1 MNDHLS
7 PESVSLDQRSLV
19 RKAWRHFETHPS
31 HVWETA
37 TAANGNDDV
46 DNNVNDNDYV
56 NNDND
61 NDDVNNDD
69 DNDDNVEHRTRVMD
83 GWLIAFYF
91 EKSFLSIC
99 FKAANLKSNYF
110 ERLLVG

>member
-37 TAANGNDDV
+37 TAANDD
-46 DNNVNDNDYV
+46 DNVND
-56 NNDND
+56 DND
-61 NDDVNNDD
+61 NVND
-69 DNDDNVEHRTRVMD
+69 DNDNINDDNDGSSIFSILWTFFLKKLHRD
-83 GWLIAFYF
+83 G
-91 EKSFLSIC
+91 K
-99 FKAANLKSNYF
+99 
-110 ERLLVG
+110 G

>member
-37 TAANGNDDV
+37 TAAN
-46 DNNVNDNDYV
+46 DNNVNDD
-56 NNDND
+56 
-61 NDDVNNDD
+61 DDVNNVNDNNVNDD
-69 DNDDNVEHRTRVMD
+69 DDEDDVKDDDEEDEN
-83 GWLIAFYF
+83 
-91 EKSFLSIC
+91 
-99 FKAANLKSNYF
+99 SNP
-110 ERLLVG
+110 VA